1 MLLLAVVVPEGR
13 EGAGPLLGLAS
24 LAVPR
29 LGQSPTG
36 DPRGA
41 GARSDAS

>member
-1 MLLLAVVVPEGR
+1 MLFLAVVVPEGR
-13 EGAGPLLGLAS
+13 EGAGPLLDLAS

-36 DPRGA
+36 
-41 GARSDAS
+41 